1 VIPAT
6 TKPSSSAVVN
16 KKSSSVYDDF
26 DDDDDIDEI
35 DMKEATKK
43 PSTTANNNATSSNA
57 MKANNQKN
65 QKDSFND
72 DESESELDDSFHG
85 RRGHGNNSTAVNN
98 KNSKNN
104 KKDESSFLSIPD
116 LTSSSVPSNNIKR
129 LSSWNEPPN
138 NRQSS
143 RHRDSKPLLEDDDED
158 DIDDDSIGGAGA
170 GGSNASVRSEN
181 KPPLHAPSALSPSP
195 AYSMSM
201 TGGGGSVM
209 EDLPRK
215 VSNTSN
221 YSNTSGTFSLTE
233 STVSNNYRGRGGGG
247 GGGSATDE
255 KESIREKAPY
265 SYSMK
270 RDSFDMDDETSHR
283 IITKNPSDLQFFQF
297 NRDSIDRYDDD
308 SPRGPSIAPGKA
320 TGRDGGGTS
329 KLSKVEENEFD
340 DENDDLSSKS
350 SSAGGSKGGAS
361 GGSGRKWKKRV
372 DLDSHIRNENE
383 ASRLLKTYTTDTF
396 DLSPSD
402 AGDQS
407 SPPALSSA
415 SPSPPKKPTRNRVSH
430 NAPSNTFSL
439 TSLGN
444 DGESESGTPSSSP
457 EKMKKKTISLKYSSS
472 FPMSKEIEEEEDED
486 ELDREEREKK
496 DHDERSGDG
505 RGTTMVRSGISSF
518 PSSVLS
524 TDSTATA
531 GLSLD
536 GELPGDTGVR
546 RDRFGSG
553 LMESVELDSP
563 SQRSAFLRDGSGR
576 TIDGTDN
583 DGSVRGE
590 QEGNKKKRNPM
601 KSAAKGFVLL
611 FKGKRPSKGGS
622 EPPPMSTSVDVEE
635 GEGEQEDPSPRI
647 LPTTTVS
654 MDSVDTASPSATVTE
669 MLVPGADRPS
679 LSSEITNDTTTQKEA
694 TARSRS
700 NSAVGGLFSKVT
712 NAFKFTS
719 SSPSSRNPSPA
730 RSSADPVLQPP
741 STSSASSSP
750 SVSSDLKKKSLFPS
764 FGGVRSSSPKVEL
777 NAIDSPPPSTSSA
790 PSYNSNT
797 DLSPT
802 PGDMSPPSAATSSQK
817 KSTLSVAS
825 MFQKKKKQQKKE
837 EGDATV
843 VMDNVT
849 NANVLID
856 DTAVVAPPVIE
867 KKLSYKDILTS
878 STASSSSTTAAPSSS
893 VLNNRPPSLTK
904 SLSGKLSKKDGV
916 GIADQEEQL
925 HHQQIRKKEEE
936 KDEEKADD
944 LPCPV
949 SNVRSES
956 VNSGRSNSVATPT
969 TANPPILSPNT
980 SDHIQHT
987 MNRILRASSLSELE
1001 ENSLPLPPPI
1011 APQRSTSATSVTST
1025 GSVTAIADLPPSGKP
1040 PAQRSLSF
1048 SLLGRMKS
1056 LEGGGEK
1063 KKANSRPTST
1073 GGDDAA
1079 LLRSSTASASS
1090 TSASPLRQSR
1100 KIISGAGLASR
1111 LRKINFPSSPPT
1123 SENQGQRE
1131 SEGIRK
1137 DEEYEDDSKL
1147 VDTMTYSK
1155 MKFSSLLQ
1163 KSTSLNNTL
1172 SSRKGI
1178 SKILSASTTVSDG
1191 KKSLGQRLVS
1201 DMEHHL
1207 SSSSHPRH
1215 RHLDEEEADNH
1226 MSYFS
1231 FLSRNEEADDK
1242 DTDEESEEEADA
1254 GIYLQRYYNK
1264 LKNTMKPSSVILSE
1278 NEKNS
1283 YRQLIQ
1289 QARIASSPPPPP
1301 SSTLLFPSTE
1311 RRKGHHH
1318 ISKEMTDF
1326 FSSLELSKQS
1336 SMVSKML
1343 EINKEQQEEQL
1354 ERNGTIPL
1362 PIHYIPDPFFGIHLF
1377 HSKQLTTQLE
1387 EFHKQQQGE
1396 EKHSAAAAAV
1406 RAESLHFSTSLA
1418 LNTTASSSTVA
1429 LPSQQQSLAL
1439 SPTSLLMKDHSHHSS
1454 HHHLNPQLIYNLL
1467 QQSLSYSELQS
1478 VLAIKYSGYLMKQ
1491 LFSSSNPTAGKRFKP
1506 RYWTIMLVPKQN
1518 PNVLHLVNPQPRQLQ
1533 HSSTSSTKEYEYLLV
1548 EYRKCME
1555 SSWGNIPTE
1564 FKRYYPLKDLMSLI
1578 VSSDMKKEGKEFT
1591 LCFRLHPTQLPQEVD
1606 ERRVFQHVTP
1616 ILTSP
1621 VSQFEDS
1628 PLPSSSGV
1636 PLSRQFSTK
1645 RKDLKSFP
1653 RSMESIEL
1661 EQREQEQQEE
1671 EKEKEEK
1678 DKIMENIEKEMNRIK
1693 GKDKETG
1700 DSLGMVADYET
1711 KKHQKAAGAAA
1722 LAVKK
1727 TSRYTVLKL
1736 EDPTEQEQQDTDAGS
1751 VHREDE
1757 ELEEEGVE
1765 GEPYYYY
1772 RPGTML
1778 SGKKLA
1784 SSSNGQPSEDI
1795 LTALTSKKMKEK
1807 TWIKIVLQA
1816 SSSDDRVSWVQIL
1829 QSLSPENVYVNT
1841 MNYQ

>member
-1 VIPAT
+1 
-6 TKPSSSAVVN
+6 
-16 KKSSSVYDDF
+16 
-26 DDDDDIDEI
+26 
-35 DMKEATKK
+35 
-43 PSTTANNNATSSNA
+43 
-57 MKANNQKN
+57 
-65 QKDSFND
+65 
-72 DESESELDDSFHG
+72 
-85 RRGHGNNSTAVNN
+85 
-98 KNSKNN
+98 
-104 KKDESSFLSIPD
+104 
-116 LTSSSVPSNNIKR
+116 
-129 LSSWNEPPN
+129 
-138 NRQSS
+138 
-143 RHRDSKPLLEDDDED
+143 
-158 DIDDDSIGGAGA
+158 
-170 GGSNASVRSEN
+170 
-181 KPPLHAPSALSPSP
+181 
-195 AYSMSM
+195 
-201 TGGGGSVM
+201 
-209 EDLPRK
+209 
-215 VSNTSN
+215 
-221 YSNTSGTFSLTE
+221 
-233 STVSNNYRGRGGGG
+233 
-247 GGGSATDE
+247 
-255 KESIREKAPY
+255 
-265 SYSMK
+265 
-270 RDSFDMDDETSHR
+270 
-283 IITKNPSDLQFFQF
+283 
-297 NRDSIDRYDDD
+297 
-308 SPRGPSIAPGKA
+308 
-320 TGRDGGGTS
+320 
-329 KLSKVEENEFD
+329 
-340 DENDDLSSKS
+340 
-350 SSAGGSKGGAS
+350 
-361 GGSGRKWKKRV
+361 V

-407 SPPALSSA
+407 SPPVLSSA
-415 SPSPPKKPTRNRVSH
+415 SPSPPKKPSRNRGSH

-472 FPMSKEIEEEEDED
+472 FPMSKEIEEEEEEEEDED
-486 ELDREEREKK
+486 EDEKQEKK

-505 RGTTMVRSGISSF
+505 RGTTLVRSGISSF
-518 PSSVLS
+518 PSRVLS

-563 SQRSAFLRDGSGR
+563 SQRSAFLRDGLGR

-583 DGSVRGE
+583 DGSMKGE

-601 KSAAKGFVLL
+601 KSAAKGFVRL

-622 EPPPMSTSVDVEE
+622 ELPPVSTSVDVEE
-635 GEGEQEDPSPRI
+635 AEGEQEDTSPRI
-647 LPTTTVS
+647 LPTSTVS
-654 MDSVDTASPSATVTE
+654 MDSIDTASPSATVTE

-700 NSAVGGLFSKVT
+700 NSAVGGFFSKVT

-750 SVSSDLKKKSLFPS
+750 SVSVDLKKKSLFPS
-764 FGGVRSSSPKVEL
+764 FGGVRSSSPKIEL

-790 PSYNSNT
+790 PSYHSNT

-802 PGDMSPPSAATSSQK
+802 PGDMSSPSAATSSQK

-837 EGDATV
+837 EGDATAV
-843 VMDNVT
+843 KDNVT

-867 KKLSYKDILTS
+867 KKLSYKDVVTS
-878 STASSSSTTAAPSSS
+878 STGSSSSSTAPSSAA
-893 VLNNRPPSLTK
+893 VNNRPPSLTK

-925 HHQQIRKKEEE
+925 HQQIRKKEEE
-936 KDEEKADD
+936 EKNEEKADD
-944 LPCPV
+944 LPSPA

-956 VNSGRSNSVATPT
+956 VNSGRSSNVATPT

-1025 GSVTAIADLPPSGKP
+1025 GSVTAVADLPPSGKP

-1048 SLLGRMKS
+1048 SLLGRMRS
-1056 LEGGGEK
+1056 VDSTGGGGEK

-1073 GGDDAA
+1073 GRDDAA

-1090 TSASPLRQSR
+1090 NSASPLRQSR

-1111 LRKINFPSSPPT
+1111 LRKINLPSSPPA

-1131 SEGIRK
+1131 REGIRK

-1163 KSTSLNNTL
+1163 KSSCLNNTL

-1201 DMEHHL
+1201 DMENHL

-1215 RHLDEEEADNH
+1215 RHLDEEETDNH

-1231 FLSRNEEADDK
+1231 FLSRNEDADDK
-1242 DTDEESEEEADA
+1242 DTDEESEEEEEDA
-1254 GIYLQRYYNK
+1254 EIYLQRYYSK

-1289 QARIASSPPPPP
+1289 QARIASSPSPP
-1301 SSTLLFPSTE
+1301 SSTLLFSTTE
-1311 RRKGHHH
+1311 RRKGHHT
-1318 ISKEMTDF
+1318 SKEMTDF

-1343 EINKEQQEEQL
+1343 EINKEQHEEQL
-1354 ERNGTIPL
+1354 ERNGNIPL
-1362 PIHYIPDPFFGIHLF
+1362 PIHYISDPFFGIHLF

-1396 EKHSAAAAAV
+1396 EKHSAQAAAAAAV
-1406 RAESLHFSTSLA
+1406 RAESLRISTSLA
-1418 LNTTASSSTVA
+1418 LNTAVSSSTVA

-1467 QQSLSYSELQS
+1467 QQSLCYSELQS

-1518 PNVLHLVNPQPRQLQ
+1518 PNVLHLVNPQQQQLQ
-1533 HSSTSSTKEYEYLLV
+1533 HSSTSSAKEYEYLLV

-1700 DSLGMVADYET
+1700 DSLGMVAPDCET
-1711 KKHQKAAGAAA
+1711 KKDQKAAGTAA

-1751 VHREDE
+1751 VQREDE